1 MIHIVEK
8 CLFPLDAHVV
18 SCPTCAKNLEW
29 YLVSIFYYDCITIAG
44 FAASFAS
51 AILSQLLFPATIQA
65 THKLWWSD

>member
-1 MIHIVEK
+1 MMQKGFDLTLFVET
-8 CLFPLDAHVV
+8 LNTVRRSFYV
-18 SCPTCAKNLEW
+18 SR
-29 YLVSIFYYDCITIAG
+29 LVSIFYYDCITIAG